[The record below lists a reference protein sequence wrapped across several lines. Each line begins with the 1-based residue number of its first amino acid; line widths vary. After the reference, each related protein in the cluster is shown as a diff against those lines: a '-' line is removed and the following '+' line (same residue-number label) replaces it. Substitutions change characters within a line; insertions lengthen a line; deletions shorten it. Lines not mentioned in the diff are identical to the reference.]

1 MGSENL
7 NISNNNM
14 NSFIG
19 NPIYDNKN
27 LNREYIKF
35 IKENVSVDIPEIL
48 LKKRKKKKKSIK
60 KKIY

>member
-35 IKENVSVDIPEIL
+35 IKENVSVDIPDIL
-48 LKKRKKKKKSIK
+48 LDKRNKKKK
-60 KKIY
+60 Y